1 MIAYVGLV
9 DLKPLRTETATVA
22 FVDVVDSTRL
32 ISDAEVLN
40 ASRIRALLAHAG
52 EAALGH
58 HGQVVEQRGDGLVLT
73 FACTRDAALCM
84 ARFHQMAH
92 EEHAGHRQAE
102 PLRLRAGLNRTALL
116 ADGAALYGHGVN
128 LAARIA
134 ALGNPGDTL
143 LSSAARDE
151 LVAPFDGLLED
162 LGPCWLRNVEEPVR
176 VFRHRSDHPALPI
189 ALERAIRARMK
200 LRPTLAVLPLEGPP
214 LTLAPAFSLGD
225 VAADQLVGQLSRSS
239 MLHVISA
246 LSARALR
253 GRQLPMD
260 RIYALLGADYVLK
273 GHVVVDSEGE
283 ERHRHVVLHAELWRH
298 GSAQAIWSD
307 RLAGS
312 ALDLLSAE
320 SDLLG
325 RVVHAVSH
333 RILAVENRLAKAV
346 ASLPTL
352 ASHTLHL
359 TAIDL
364 LHRFAIA
371 DFGRSRELLLALSER
386 APRHAEPF
394 AWLARWHVFRVV
406 QGWSEDSRRDGELAR
421 FYSDRALD
429 RDPTSALA
437 LTMAGSVRAGV
448 ERDAAGAQSLY
459 AQALVHNPNDSL
471 AWLMSGVAQGFMN
484 AQAPALA
491 ASEMALGLAPADPT
505 RHYYDALSATAA
517 LRAGDYERCVV
528 LARRS
533 ITANGS
539 HGTAYRSM
547 AIAQAEL
554 GRHADAADTVQRL
567 LRVEP
572 HFTVQNYLARVPGQ
586 DANRERY
593 ARLLED
599 AGLPA
604 A

>member
-1 MIAYVGLV
+1 M
-9 DLKPLRTETATVA
+9 KPIPGSPGPLHTETATVA
-22 FVDVVDSTRL
+22 FVDIVESVRL
-32 ISDAEVLN
+32 ISDAEALAVF
-40 ASRIRALLAHAG
+40 RIRALLARAG
-52 EAALGH
+52 EAVLAH
-58 HGQVVEQRGDGLVLT
+58 HGQVEEQRGDGLVLT
-73 FACTRDAALCM
+73 FARTRDAVQCM
-84 ARFHQMAH
+84 ARLHRMAH
-92 EEHAGHRQAE
+92 EEHAAHAHSE
-102 PLRLRAGLNRTALL
+102 PLRLRAGLHRSMLL
-116 ADGAALYGHGVN
+116 GDGAALYGHGVN

-162 LGPCWLRNVEEPVR
+162 LGPCWLKHVEEPVR
-176 VFRHRSDHPALPI
+176 VFRHRIDDSPLPV
-189 ALERAIRARMK
+189 ALELAIRARLK
-200 LRPTLAVLPLEGPP
+200 LRPTLAVLPLEGAP
-214 LTLAPAFSLGD
+214 LAPATPFGWGD
-225 VAADQLVGQLSRSS
+225 IAADQLTRQLSRSS

-253 GRQLPMD
+253 GRDLPVS
-260 RIYALLGADYVLK
+260 RLYVLLRADYVLK
-273 GHVVVDSEGE
+273 GRIVVDSEGE
-283 ERHRHVVLHAELWRH
+283 DRHRHVVLHAELWRR
-298 GSAQAIWSD
+298 GSAEAIWHD
-307 RLAGS
+307 RLAGP
-312 ALDLLSAE
+312 ALDLLSAD

-333 RILAVENRLAKAV
+333 RILAIENRLAKAV

-359 TAIDL
+359 TAVDL
-364 LHRFAIA
+364 LHRFAVA
-371 DFGRSRELLLALSER
+371 DFGRARELLLALSER

-429 RDPTSALA
+429 RDPSSALA

-448 ERDAAGAQSLY
+448 ERDAAGAQGFY
-459 AQALVHNPNDSL
+459 VQALAHNPNDSL

-528 LARRS
+528 LAHRS

-554 GRHADAADTVQRL
+554 GRHTDAAETVRRL

-572 HFTVQNYLARVPGQ
+572 HFTVKNYLARVPGQ
-586 DANRERY
+586 DANRDRY